1 MGASHTSRPGPWWRH
16 YPGSAGQVPLKPAE
30 SNKPALAVGT
40 CVRLRG
46 RPERLRRITGTEW
59 HWHRREYVY
68 VIETT
73 ASDLKKRF
81 DPYWFLPQLIVED
94 PSSVSNERVAGCQS
108 TSHAYSGAPMSDTPA
123 DKPAPAE
130 SAAASATAAEPAA
143 VAGAVASAE
152 QESRPSV
159 RAFGVVTIAILS
171 SRVLGLV
178 REMLLAA
185 LFAGENR
192 RYLDCFIQAFR
203 TPNML
208 RDLFAE
214 GALSTAFV
222 TTFSKKVKM
231 EGDESAWDLARKML
245 TLAAVAMSIISILGV
260 LLAPLIIRLLAP
272 GWMDEPGKI
281 EFTVML
287 AQIMYPFI
295 LLVSL
300 AALVMGMLNAKKIF
314 GIPAVSSTFFNLGS
328 MIVGGVIGWWLDPT
342 FGPKALVGFAI
353 GTLAGGVLQ
362 LAVQLPSL
370 RRVGFRFKPDF
381 RWRDS
386 GVSKV
391 LQLMWPAVISG
402 SVVQFNVMLSSI
414 FASCLEVVDGPVT
427 WLGQAFRLV
436 QLPLGLFGVAVAT
449 VTVPAMSRLAA
460 EGISQDFKKTLVHGI
475 QLVFLMTLPA
485 AVGLA
490 MLSEPIIAL
499 IFQRGRFTVYDTQMT
514 ALAIQSYAWGLVF
527 YSGIKVIQPA
537 FYAIDRRFVPL
548 VVSVVAV
555 AVSATMN
562 TITVFVL
569 KLGHEWL
576 ALSTSVSAVV
586 NFSLLFLAMRKIAGP
601 MGGRKLMV
609 NGSKLLVSVLCMAAV
624 CWTANATVL
633 HDWAHQST
641 LIRLIGLTATIGIAA
656 VVYFGVNMLLKN
668 EEVSEFASVV
678 RGKLGRKR

>member
-1 MGASHTSRPGPWWRH
+1 M
-16 YPGSAGQVPLKPAE
+16 
-30 SNKPALAVGT
+30 SNS
-40 CVRLRG
+40 
-46 RPERLRRITGTEW
+46 PE
-59 HWHRREYVY
+59 
-68 VIETT
+68 
-73 ASDLKKRF
+73 
-81 DPYWFLPQLIVED
+81 
-94 PSSVSNERVAGCQS
+94 
-108 TSHAYSGAPMSDTPA
+108 
-123 DKPAPAE
+123 DKPAPSEEART
-130 SAAASATAAEPAA
+130 SA
-143 VAGAVASAE
+143 
-152 QESRPSV
+152 
-159 RAFGVVTIAILS
+159 RAFGVVTIAIFS
-171 SRVLGLV
+171 SRILGLV

-222 TTFSKKVKM
+222 TTFSKKVKL

-260 LLAPLIIRLLAP
+260 LLAPWIIRLLAP

-300 AALVMGMLNAKKIF
+300 AALVMGMLNAKKVF

-328 MIVGGVIGWWLDPT
+328 MIVGGVIGWWLDPA

-362 LAVQLPSL
+362 LAIQLPSL

-391 LQLMWPAVISG
+391 LHLMWPAVISG
-402 SVVQFNVMLSSI
+402 SVVQFNVMLSSV
-414 FASCLEVVDGPVT
+414 FASCLQVADGPVT

-460 EGISQDFKKTLVHGI
+460 EGISQDFKRTLVHGI

-548 VVSVVAV
+548 VVSVAAV
-555 AVSATMN
+555 LVSATMN

-586 NFSLLFLAMRKIAGP
+586 NFGLLFFAMRKIAGP
-601 MGGRKLMV
+601 MGGRKIMV
-609 NGSKLLVSVLCMAAV
+609 NGGKLVTSVLCMAVV
-624 CWTANATVL
+624 CWAANATVL
-633 HDWAHQST
+633 HDWAHQKT
-641 LIRLIGLTATIGIAA
+641 LIRLVALVGTIGVAA

-668 EEVSEFASVV
+668 EEVSEIAGVV
-678 RGKLGRKR
+678 RRKLGKRR